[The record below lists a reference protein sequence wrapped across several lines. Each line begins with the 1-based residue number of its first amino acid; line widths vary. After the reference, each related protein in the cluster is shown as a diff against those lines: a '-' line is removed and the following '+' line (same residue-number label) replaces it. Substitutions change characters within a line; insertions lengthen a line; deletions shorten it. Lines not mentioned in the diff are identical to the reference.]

1 MTKVYKGVRLFTKVI
16 EVCFWQK
23 FIHVYNIGTNI
34 GLLLNTMLF
43 VTIYAKNIIFFRES
57 T

>member
-1 MTKVYKGVRLFTKVI
+1 M
-16 EVCFWQK
+16 CFWQK

-43 VTIYAKNIIFFRES
+43 VAIYAKNIIFLEKTLEINSFFVYL
-57 T
+57 

>member
-1 MTKVYKGVRLFTKVI
+1 M
-16 EVCFWQK
+16 CFWQK

-43 VTIYAKNIIFFRES
+43 VTIYAKNIIFLEKTLEINSFFVYL
-57 T
+57 